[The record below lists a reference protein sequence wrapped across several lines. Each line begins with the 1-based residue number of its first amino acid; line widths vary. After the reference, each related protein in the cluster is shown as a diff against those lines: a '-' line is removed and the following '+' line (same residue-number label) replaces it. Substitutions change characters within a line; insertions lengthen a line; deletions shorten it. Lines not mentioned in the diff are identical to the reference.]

1 MGQILTLTLN
11 PSLDLFTSSQK
22 VKADEK
28 VRCAQLRKDPGGGGI
43 NASRVIQR
51 LGGNTLAIFPC
62 GQHAGKELVELLT
75 AENLNIIPVSAQ
87 FEVRTSFTV
96 YEESTQRLFRFV
108 PEGSKLLT
116 KDLDSI
122 LTYTKQNLK
131 PSDFLLLSGS
141 FPQSVVVEFLSR
153 LKHMV
158 HEAQAVLVVDTSNDS
173 LIASVKMGVDILR
186 INDKEVMFLKENFF
200 GLPDISDEDLA
211 KKLLDL
217 GSAKIFIC
225 TRGSEGAFWFERDLT
240 ITASPPS
247 VPVVSSVG
255 AGDSFMGGLLYAL
268 VEGKSQSEALSL
280 AVACAAATVQSPGTE
295 LLQREEVYKILKKV
309 KVTYKPGA

>member
-217 GSAKIFIC
+217 GAAKIFIC

-268 VEGKSQSEALSL
+268 AGGKSQSEALSL

-295 LLQREEVYKILKKV
+295 LLQREEVYKILKEV